1 MAITDITLVTT
12 ESNYPIAVH
21 SPFYII
27 WQAVYS
33 GAVPTSLTVEISEDG
48 ITYETGFK
56 AIPYSDPLA
65 TVRQFMFRCDA
76 IVRGFMTEFEDVPQ
90 SENSLLFLDD
100 FSKKLWIRAKDDTGL
115 IVSEFE
121 GVFLAGVRQFGTNEV
136 MSDINENKDYIAAK
150 AMPCYLY
157 FFNDD
162 ENNVITVGQST
173 LQLVIAEDY
182 NDDDFTD
189 YNDVVFEIDIE
200 N

>member
-1 MAITDITLVTT
+1 MAITNITLVTT

-27 WQAVYS
+27 WQAAYS
-33 GAVPTSLTVEISEDG
+33 GAVPTSLAVEISSDG
-48 ITYETGFK
+48 ITYEAGFK

-76 IVRGFMTEFEDVPQ
+76 IVRGFMAEFEDVPQ
-90 SENSLLFLDD
+90 SENSLLFLDN

-121 GVFLAGVRQFGTNEV
+121 GVFIAGVRQFGSSEV
-136 MSDINENKDYIAAK
+136 ISDINENKTYIAANT
-150 AMPCYLY
+150 MPCYLY
-157 FFNDD
+157 FYND
-162 ENNVITVGQST
+162 NASNVITVGQSS
-173 LQLVIAEDY
+173 LQLVVAEDY

>member
-1 MAITDITLVTT
+1 MAITDITLVTA

-76 IVRGFMTEFEDVPQ
+76 IVRGFMVEFEDVPQ
-90 SENSLLFLDD
+90 TENSLLFLDD

-136 MSDINENKDYIAAK
+136 MSDINENKEYIAASG
-150 AMPCYLY
+150 MPCYAY
-157 FFNDD
+157 IYNND
-162 ENNVITVGQST
+162 ESNVITVNQGGLNYILARNFDDDIFT
-173 LQLVIAEDY
+173 NY
-182 NDDDFTD
+182 NDAE
-189 YNDVVFEIDIE
+189 FEILVA

>member
-56 AIPYSDPLA
+56 AIPYLDPLA

-157 FFNDD
+157 FFND
-162 ENNVITVGQST
+162 NASNVITVGQST